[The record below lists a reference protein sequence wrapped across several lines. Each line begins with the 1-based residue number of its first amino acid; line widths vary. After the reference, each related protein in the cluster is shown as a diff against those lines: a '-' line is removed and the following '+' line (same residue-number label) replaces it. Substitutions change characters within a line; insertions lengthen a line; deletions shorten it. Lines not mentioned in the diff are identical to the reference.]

1 MMKSLSVL
9 LIGSIF
15 LFSVINADKPEEEDD
30 VLVLTTTNFEEA
42 IAANKYLLV
51 EFYAPWC
58 GHCKSLAPE
67 YAKAAGVLKAAES
80 EIALGKVDATI
91 ETSLGEQFK
100 VKGYPTLK
108 FFVDGVPSD
117 YAGGRTSDEIVAWLK
132 KKSGPPA
139 ITVSTSEELKK
150 FQEDNEVAALGLF
163 TDLDSAEA
171 KAFMSVAQSM
181 ESVVFGVT
189 SEKSLFDELKVS
201 GEKGL
206 VLFKKFDEGRNDF
219 TEGEFT
225 VEEMKGFI
233 HSNQLALVNEFNQE
247 TAQKIFGGEIKVH
260 NLFFASKKSEAYKEQ
275 FAAFTEAAKGF
286 KGKTIFVLID
296 TDVAENER
304 VMEFFGL
311 KAADAPTIRLISLG
325 TEMTKYKPDFT
336 EISHANV
343 AKFVQ
348 DFFEKKLSPHLL
360 TQDLPEDWDKA
371 PVKVLV
377 GSNFNEVAKDQKKTV
392 LVEFYAP
399 WCGHCKQ
406 LVPIYDSLAEKFAD
420 QTEFVVAKMD
430 STLNELE
437 DIKVQSFPT
446 IKLFPKDSDEV
457 IDYSGERTLEAMAK
471 FLESHGKEGNKA
483 EEGAEEAE
491 DEGEDEGEEDE
502 GEEENV
508 KEEL

>member
-9 LIGSIF
+9 LIGSLF

-30 VLVLTTTNFEEA
+30 VLVLTTKNFEEA
-42 IAANKYLLV
+42 VAANKYLLV

-67 YAKAAGVLKAAES
+67 YAKAAGVLKES
-80 EIALGKVDATI
+80 EIALGKVDATV
-91 ETSLGEQFK
+91 ESSLGEQFK

-108 FFVDGVPSD
+108 FFVDGTPSD
-117 YAGGRTSDEIVAWLK
+117 YTGGRTSDEIVAWLK

-139 ITVSTSEELKK
+139 ITIKTNEELKK
-150 FQEDNEVAALGLF
+150 FQEDNEVAVLGLF
-163 TDLDSAEA
+163 TDLESDAA
-171 KAFMSVAQSM
+171 KAFNSVAQAM
-181 ESVVFGVT
+181 ESAVFGVT
-189 SEKSLFDELKVS
+189 SEKALFDELKVTAD
-201 GEKGL
+201 KGC

-225 VEEMKGFI
+225 VDELKGFV
-233 HSNQLALVNEFNQE
+233 HSNSLALVSEFNQE

-260 NLFFASKKSEAYKEQ
+260 NLFFASKKSDDFKEQ
-275 FAAFTEAAKGF
+275 MASFTDAAKGF

-325 TEMTKYKPDFT
+325 AEMTKYKPDFT
-336 EISHANV
+336 EISTANV

-348 DFFEKKLSPHLL
+348 DFFEKKLKPHLL

-377 GSNFNEVAKDQKKTV
+377 GSNFNEIAKDKTKTV

-406 LVPIYDSLAEKFAD
+406 LAPIYDSLAEKFAD
-420 QTEFVVAKMD
+420 KSEFVVAKMD

-437 DIKVQSFPT
+437 DIKIQSFPT

-457 IDYSGERTLEAMAK
+457 VDYSGERTLEGMTK
-471 FLESHGKEGNKA
+471 FLESHGKDGNTSA
-483 EEGAEEAE
+483 GGEDEGAE
-491 DEGEDEGEEDE
+491 EGEDEGEEEE
-502 GEEENV
+502 GEEEENV